1 MPKAS
6 KKAVKSVKSKKMSV
20 LQSAIKNV
28 AGKQA
33 VKPGKI
39 TKLKQPVK
47 RVLCFVLIG
56 VFGVVAL
63 CGILMFYF
71 KDQNLWSGRADVN
84 CSPRKQ
90 INQQVA
96 PVGLANLASEFCAE
110 KGGQWKT
117 WNNTVGEQGICYFS
131 EVRQCE
137 EWAMYRGECPVGG
150 ADLSAHLNNKANQ
163 YCLMVGG
170 TIVND
175 EDCSLPSGTICNIL
189 ELYRGICQ
197 P

>member
-1 MPKAS
+1 MPKTS
-6 KKAVKSVKSKKMSV
+6 KKSVKSVKSKKVSV

-28 AGKQA
+28 QGKQT
-33 VKPGKI
+33 VKPTAVSKGKKSMPCYLSCI
-39 TKLKQPVK
+39 LVI
-47 RVLCFVLIG
+47 FIG
-56 VFGVVAL
+56 LFAL
-63 CGILMFYF
+63 GMMLLFYF
-71 KDQNLWSGRADVN
+71 QNDGLWSSCARVERQKGAV
-84 CSPRKQ
+84 
-90 INQQVA
+90 NQQIA
-96 PVGLANLASEFCAE
+96 PVGLANPASEYCAE

-117 WNNTVGEQGICYFS
+117 RNNSVGEQGVCYFS
-131 EVRQCE
+131 EMRQCE

-189 ELYRGICQ
+189 KLHRGICQ